1 MRRIRS
7 LVVAGLVAAV
17 ATPTTSTAQDAAAPA
32 ASAASVAPATPL
44 RLPAALYDVVGAWD
58 LGWGDAP
65 GRGRPA
71 MSGAVTA
78 ATRISGG
85 RSSATPTGLTPA
97 QSSFI
102 ISADSV
108 LYRRGADWA
117 EIAVADI
124 LSVNEVRWPDAN
136 QRGWVEVMYALRG
149 GEGKIYFRQLNA
161 SSQATLAATF
171 RRAIEVNRAHAETRP
186 E

>member
-1 MRRIRS
+1 MRPIRIV
-7 LVVAGLVAAV
+7 VVAGLIATVAS
-17 ATPTTSTAQDAAAPA
+17 PSTSAAQDAAAPSA
-32 ASAASVAPATPL
+32 PPQSAAAAAPL

-58 LGWGDAP
+58 LGWGDGP
-65 GRGRPA
+65 GRGRPG
-71 MSGAVTA
+71 MSGAGSA
-78 ATRISGG
+78 ASRISGG
-85 RSSATPTGLTPA
+85 RSTTTPTGLTPA

-124 LSVNEVRWPDAN
+124 LTVTEVRWPEAN
-136 QRGWVEVMYALRG
+136 QRGWVELTYAMRG

-171 RRAIEVNRAHAETRP
+171 RRAVEVNRASTAR
-186 E
+186 